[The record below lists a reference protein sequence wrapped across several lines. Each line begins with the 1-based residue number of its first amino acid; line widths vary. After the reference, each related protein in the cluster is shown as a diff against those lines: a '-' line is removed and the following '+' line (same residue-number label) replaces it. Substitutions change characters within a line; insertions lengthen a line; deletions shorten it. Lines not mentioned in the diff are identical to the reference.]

1 MDHYDF
7 TSGVVITF
15 LPGKAPDPAAVI
27 ETALRRTANLQYD
40 ERVIR
45 YLGDSGVLIGL
56 DGASVAALCETG
68 AGGAG
73 RIALAVGGSSA
84 ADPLRGKR
92 QAFCR
97 MLVET
102 LIAGRKP
109 VRQDWFSERRPPD
122 EALLRRMLARGQ
134 APQAAVQ
141 VRAEPDIDSLRAVLH
156 AFADPAPG
164 RPALRDRLAP
174 LQQRLAPLHSR
185 LAPQARRLSPLRA
198 GVGVASGVALAA
210 SLPIGAGLLAWNA
223 TRGPDLRITAAA
235 LAVMG
240 LVQGLGVVSLIPMV

>member
-15 LPGKAPDPAAVI
+15 LRGKAPDPAAVI
-27 ETALRRTANLQYD
+27 ETLLRRTANLQYD

-45 YLGDSGVLIGL
+45 HLGESGVLVSL

-68 AGGAG
+68 ANGAG

-122 EALLRRMLARGQ
+122 EALLRRILARGQ

-141 VRAEPDIDSLRAVLH
+141 ARAEPDIHSLRAVLH
-156 AFADPAPG
+156 ALADPAPA

-174 LQQRLAPLHSR
+174 LRSR
-185 LAPQARRLSPLRA
+185 LAPRGGRVSPVRA

-223 TRGPDLRITAAA
+223 TRGPDLRVTAAA

>member
-27 ETALRRTANLQYD
+27 ETALRRTANLRYD

-45 YLGDSGVLIGL
+45 HIDDSGVLIGL
-56 DGASVAALCETG
+56 DGASVALLC
-68 AGGAG
+68 ARDAG
-73 RIALAVGGSSA
+73 RIALAVGGA
-84 ADPLRGKR
+84 HAPDPLRGQR

-102 LIAGRKP
+102 LTAGRKP
-109 VRQDWFSERRPPD
+109 VRQDWFSERRAPD
-122 EALLRRMLARGQ
+122 EALLLRMLAQGQ
-134 APQAAVQ
+134 PPQAAVQ
-141 VRAEPDIDSLRAVLH
+141 ADAAPDTDYLRAVLH
-156 AFADPAPG
+156 AFTDTTPA
-164 RPALRDRLAP
+164 RPPLRDRLAP
-174 LQQRLAPLHSR
+174 LQQRLAPLRAR
-185 LAPQARRLSPLRA
+185 LAPQGRRLSPLRA
-198 GVGVASGVALAA
+198 GVGVASGIALAA

-223 TRGPDLRITAAA
+223 TRGPDLRVTAAA

>member
-27 ETALRRTANLQYD
+27 ETALRRTANLRYD
-40 ERVIR
+40 ERVI
-45 YLGDSGVLIGL
+45 GHIDDSGVLIGL
-56 DGASVAALCETG
+56 DGANVALLC
-68 AGGAG
+68 ARDAG
-73 RIALAVGGSSA
+73 RIALAVGGA
-84 ADPLRGKR
+84 HAPDPLRGQR

-102 LIAGRKP
+102 LTAGRKP
-109 VRQDWFSERRPPD
+109 VRQDWFSERRAPD
-122 EALLRRMLARGQ
+122 EALLRRMLAQGQ

-141 VRAEPDIDSLRAVLH
+141 ADAAPDIDYLRAVLH
-156 AFADPAPG
+156 AFTDITPA
-164 RPALRDRLAP
+164 RPPLRDRLAP
-174 LQQRLAPLHSR
+174 LQQRLAPLRAR
-185 LAPQARRLSPLRA
+185 LAPQGRRLSPLRA
-198 GVGVASGVALAA
+198 GVGVASGIALAA

-223 TRGPDLRITAAA
+223 TRGPDLRVTAAA